1 MYYRHFLTVTK
12 RTGQDVFL
20 EYRRHA
26 ADTPKHLGQGHGP
39 DTRTLLRLSA
49 AGSYQDVLMF
59 GKVNVK
65 GGLTGGCAHCVITT
79 TFAKGGGRY
88 SPSRVRW
95 RR

>member
-1 MYYRHFLTVTK
+1 
-12 RTGQDVFL
+12 

-26 ADTPKHLGQGHGP
+26 ADTPKHLGQGMAPTPEAQRG
-39 DTRTLLRLSA
+39 
-49 AGSYQDVLMF
+49 GYQDVLMF

-79 TFAKGGGRY
+79 TFAKCGGRY